1 MNLEEEKTKYPSKRA
16 GYSAVAVMTLAQ
28 VFAFIDRQ
36 IPAMLVEPIKQDFNL
51 NDSQIALLGGAAFS
65 IFYAIMALPIGYAV
79 DRYKRVNVLGSGIL
93 VWSLMT
99 TFAGLANS
107 FGRLFGARI
116 GVAVGEAVMAPVSVS
131 LVSDYFPQNKQGKPM
146 GIITAGVYLGIGTTL
161 IGGGYLIDYLTDI
174 GGITVPLIGYF
185 KPWQATF
192 LVVGIPGI
200 LIAIAAFLLH
210 EPKRLGLTAYETRDS
225 ESINIFSHLLENKST
240 LFPMFGGLIFM
251 ALIFYSFTFW
261 APSMMVR
268 TYGLSLTEVG
278 FTLGSITII
287 ASILGTITSGTI
299 VDYLRS
305 KGHSDAPLR
314 TGMYA
319 CIFATP
325 AICFAPLVDSLF
337 ISWILIGIYLFFI
350 SSFAPIGLLAISGI
364 SGNEVK
370 GQMAAV
376 HAFLMM
382 AFGLSL
388 GPQITAFF
396 TDFVLMDESK
406 LGMAVAIT
414 GAIVLPLAALFF
426 KIALPKYRSAYQKIS
441 S

>member
-1 MNLEEEKTKYPSKRA
+1 MTESNISKYPSQRA

-36 IPAMLVEPIKQDFNL
+36 IPAMLVEPIKQDFSL

-79 DRYKRVNVLGSGIL
+79 DRYKRVNVLGTGIF

-99 TFAGLANS
+99 TLAGLANS

-131 LVSDYFPQNKQGKPM
+131 LVSDYFSQNKQGKPM
-146 GIITAGVYLGIGTTL
+146 GIITAGVYIGIGATL

-174 GGITVPLIGYF
+174 GGITIPGIGYF

-200 LIAIAAFLLH
+200 LISIAAFMLH
-210 EPKRLGLTAYETRDS
+210 EPRRLGLSKKLDETKKV
-225 ESINIFSHLLENKST
+225 IIFSHLKQNKAT

-278 FTLGSITII
+278 FTLGIITII
-287 ASILGTITSGTI
+287 SSILGTICSGAT
-299 VDYLRS
+299 VDYLRTR
-305 KGHSDAPLR
+305 GHSDAPIR
-314 TGMYA
+314 TAMYA
-319 CIFATP
+319 CIFAMP
-325 AICFAPLVDSLF
+325 AICFAPLVESVVT
-337 ISWILIGIYLFFI
+337 SWVLIAIYLFFI
-350 SSFAPIGLLAISGI
+350 SSFAPLGLLAVSGI
-364 SGNEVK
+364 SSNEVK

-396 TDFVLMDESK
+396 TDFIIQDAAQ
-406 LGMAVAIT
+406 LGLAISLT
-414 GAIVLPLAALFF
+414 GGFVLPIATMFF
-426 KIALPKYRSAYQKIS
+426 WISQRRYQKTYDELS

>member
-1 MNLEEEKTKYPSKRA
+1 MTNSSASNYPPRRA
-16 GYSAVAVMTLAQ
+16 GYSAVVVMTLAQ

-79 DRYKRVNVLGSGIL
+79 DRYKRVNVLGTGIF

-99 TFAGLANS
+99 TLAGLANS

-146 GIITAGVYLGIGTTL
+146 GIITAGVYIGIGATL

-174 GGITVPLIGYF
+174 GGITIPGIGYF

-192 LVVGIPGI
+192 LGVGIPGI
-200 LIAIAAFLLH
+200 LISFAAFMLH
-210 EPKRLGLTAYETRDS
+210 EPRRLGLAQTSEKDS
-225 ESINIFSHLLENKST
+225 KSINIFSHLIKNKST
-240 LFPMFGGLIFM
+240 LIPMFAGLIFM

-268 TYGLSLTEVG
+268 THGLSLTEVG
-278 FTLGSITII
+278 FSLGIITII
-287 ASILGTITSGTI
+287 SSILGTISSGAV

-305 KGHSDAPLR
+305 KGRTDAPIR
-314 TGMYA
+314 TAMFA
-319 CIFATP
+319 CIFAMP
-325 AICFAPLVDSLF
+325 AICLAPIVENVVAA
-337 ISWILIGIYLFFI
+337 WMLIGIYLFFI
-350 SSFAPIGLLAISGI
+350 SSFAPIGLLAVSGV
-364 SGNEVK
+364 SSNEVK

-396 TDFVLMDESK
+396 TDFILQDESK
-406 LGMAVAIT
+406 LGLAVSLT
-414 GAIVLPLAALFF
+414 GGLVLPIAAICFWMSLKRYRKAYDQLAV
-426 KIALPKYRSAYQKIS
+426 
-441 S
+441 

>member
-1 MNLEEEKTKYPSKRA
+1 MMLKSEKINYPSRRA

-79 DRYKRVNVLGSGIL
+79 DRYKRVNVLGTGIF

-99 TFAGLANS
+99 TLAGLANS

-146 GIITAGVYLGIGTTL
+146 GVITAGVYLGIGATL

-174 GGITVPLIGYF
+174 GGITIPGIGYF

-192 LVVGIPGI
+192 LLVGIPGI
-200 LIAIAAFLLH
+200 LISIAAFMLH
-210 EPKRLGLTAYETRDS
+210 EPKRLGLSKRQDNS
-225 ESINIFSHLLENKST
+225 KPINIFSHLKTNKTT

-268 TYGLSLTEVG
+268 TYDLSLTEVG
-278 FTLGSITII
+278 FTLGIITII
-287 ASILGTITSGTI
+287 ASILGTISSGTV

-305 KGHSDAPLR
+305 KGHSDAPIR
-314 TGMYA
+314 TGMFA

-325 AICFAPLVDSLF
+325 AICLAPIVDSLF
-337 ISWILIGIYLFFI
+337 LTWALIGIYLFFI
-350 SSFAPIGLLAISGI
+350 SSFAPIGLLAVSGI

-406 LGMAVAIT
+406 LGYAMALT
-414 GAIVLPLAALFF
+414 GALVLPVAAIFF
-426 KIALPKYRSAYQKIS
+426 KISSSSYQKAYEELS